1 MPAPFGS
8 NLYCLEGMWIDVRVD
23 EVLAR
28 EVELEAAVLPARS
41 GSLRSAFGEVSL
53 GSVQVDP

>member
-1 MPAPFGS
+1 
-8 NLYCLEGMWIDVRVD
+8 MWIDVRVD